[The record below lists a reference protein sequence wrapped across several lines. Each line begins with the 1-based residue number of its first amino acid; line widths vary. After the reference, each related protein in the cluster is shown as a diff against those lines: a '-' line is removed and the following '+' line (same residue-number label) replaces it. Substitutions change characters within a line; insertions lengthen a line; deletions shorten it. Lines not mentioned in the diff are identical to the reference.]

1 METTFNIAD
10 HEDKFANPASYPQCK
25 GLGWKFGK
33 KPDGKMDN
41 AIASRVTACLYSAAK
56 EGDFS
61 FKQAD
66 ALFKKKSLPKKY
78 VDSIAAYLEANS

>member
-1 METTFNIAD
+1 
-10 HEDKFANPASYPQCK
+10 
-25 GLGWKFGK
+25 
-33 KPDGKMDN
+33 MDN

-56 EGDFS
+56 EGNFS

-66 ALFKKKSLPKKY
+66 ALFKKKTLPKKY